1 MNAGGLDGESGDDWL
16 CWAQGWD
23 GKGLRR
29 HEEGGGRELGGGVG

>member
-1 MNAGGLDGESGDDWL
+1 MVMTGCVGLKAG
-16 CWAQGWD
+16 D

>member
-1 MNAGGLDGESGDDWL
+1 MRGDWTGRVVMTGCVGLKAG
-16 CWAQGWD
+16 D